1 MFSISFGEIALIA
14 AVGLIII
21 GPQRLP
27 QTARFVG
34 HLVSRLQ
41 RQAAGIK
48 ADIRREMELEDLKSI
63 HQEYQDAATQ
73 VQKTFNQQTRELN
86 QAAQSVQDE
95 VNNTAPA
102 KPASDGMPVP
112 PKPPADA
119 VSIAKDRV
127 AATPPQAVSDNSPS
141 PTDPKSS

>member
-102 KPASDGMPVP
+102 KPASDGLSVP
-112 PKPPADA
+112 PNPSADA

>member
-102 KPASDGMPVP
+102 KPTSDGLPVP
-112 PKPPADA
+112 PNPPADA

>member
-95 VNNTAPA
+95 VNNTAPV
-102 KPASDGMPVP
+102 KPASDGLPVP
-112 PKPPADA
+112 PNPPADA